1 MVLPLVLLAL
11 VALLIYLPPVQQ
23 ALRGKAVGILRE
35 KLGTPVE
42 IGRIALR
49 YPLGISI
56 SGVYVPQQNGDT
68 LLYAGALKTR
78 VDVAA
83 LMHKQ
88 IRLGSIDVERLRAN
102 VRQSADSTFN
112 FDYIIHAFQGDTT
125 LQQQRDSSA
134 GGWGFSIGAVRLADI
149 GVKLDLQ
156 PSKLQLDLAL
166 GSLEMDFE
174 AFDPAIM
181 QFHVGNLALADVRAT
196 LRMASGPPTPDTY
209 PDLENP
215 IAGLDLAFGAIDLK
229 NMAFT
234 MADVAKGDSLWL
246 QLPKGEIVAKEL
258 DLSKQRVRLKH
269 IELRRPVFGML
280 AAHHAKLD
288 TAQAQQAPPWLDQQ
302 DGFRYFVRDWDVAV
316 GKIEVDGGNVAM
328 HTGTVRPPAKLGGS
342 EHLVLGNLLVRVK
355 KLVANNQ
362 QVSAQEIRTALTTGP
377 DTLGMDLRVHVDA
390 RPDSMVAQSGRLK
403 LAGTTVRFSA
413 AARPQGLAAFYST
426 PALVPMEAEVE
437 SKLDPR
443 RLRPLLANFG
453 VARYL
458 PAGMDERLTVHI
470 TAKGRMQQLDSLVAT
485 LNGDQGSVVDLRG
498 ALAGMD
504 QWPRSTFDVQ
514 LRQVAMGKGLRQLVH
529 AIVPPGTVMPARF
542 SASGRATGHHGN
554 MQVRLNVASDLGNI
568 IADANAKGWQGKW
581 PNDLAADLR
590 LERLQLGKLAGDTAL
605 GTASLRLT
613 AEAAGLNT
621 PARHGQLELQPSE
634 LRFMHQDLSS
644 LHLTGRLEGDSLF
657 ANLVTDAKDLKLAL
671 DAQGRWP
678 WEKDSLLLQ
687 AQLQLKA
694 VHLEGL
700 GITQWPLDLH
710 GGMKARLAMD
720 TASTGKAVL
729 NADGLRLSNPGK
741 TYVFRRFEAEA
752 RWTGDTTAL
761 ELDSDGLVAHFRTN
775 MAADSILPKAQ
786 AKMASYF
793 KLDTTYVPTPGKR
806 MEMALALPNTDWLTG
821 LVLPKLQAFSLKEF
835 SGTYSSNDDQLSFT
849 MDVPELIYDSIHVHA
864 VGASVQAK
872 GNDLGAKLHV
882 REVRR
887 DSLAITGI
895 GLEAK
900 AERGKLETTL
910 RIQDGEQPPRYH
922 LVAEFEGEGKN
933 KRSLHLRPEGMVLDG
948 KPWKADPANL
958 LHFTPQGLVA
968 ENFRLSSE
976 EQRLQVGTTGT
987 STRIG
992 LQQFH
997 MGNLLNVVTFG
1008 DTAAFAQ
1015 GIINGWVDLPA
1026 KNGGKLAADLA
1037 LTRLRLMGEQV
1048 GDLKLKATE
1057 GDNGHYSATAKL
1069 KNGPNTLD
1077 AQADIATAGA
1087 SAISGK
1093 AAIAFGDLSLFQP
1106 FAKQALYALTGQ
1118 LNGNVAFE
1126 LRDNRADLNGELTF
1140 PQADIGVQAT
1150 RSFFHL
1156 SDQHISFNKEGIHLE
1171 RFTLLDSA
1179 GNAFRLSGLVGT
1191 RNLADPTLQ
1200 LALQAD
1206 AFELTNSVAGDN
1218 DLFYGRT
1225 MAGLDLAINGTVSAP
1240 HVKGSVSI
1248 KDGTNFSVILPGSK
1262 VEMVS
1267 HEGIVVFTDGSI
1279 PPDTAE
1285 VATTGAALKDSLQAQ
1300 LRGLELDLRV
1310 QVDKNAQF
1318 HIVLDPTTG
1327 DQASVRGSADLHFTY
1342 NANGDMTLSGP
1353 FTAEEGGYTLEF
1365 YGLVKKRFDLVK
1377 GSTITWSGDP
1387 LDARLDIKAQYTA
1400 MAASYGL
1407 VAGSTALSQEQ
1418 SNRLQQRLP
1427 FEVIINVQGFMD
1439 RPEIDFGI
1447 DLPREYRN
1455 SYPQVSNELDQLA
1468 QATNLDERNRQVF
1481 GLLVTN
1487 AFIPPENAAAAPSGG
1502 LVSSAA
1508 RNSVNGMLTD
1518 QLNKL
1523 TGQYVKGVDI
1533 SLGVNTVE
1541 QAEGNGTY
1549 ERTSVDYKVSKSFMN
1564 DRLSF
1569 EVGGSVGVD
1578 EQDNTPGNISNNRS
1592 TQYTVYYDLT
1602 PDGRYRLRGFY
1613 EDAFELY
1620 DGEITKSGV
1629 AIQYTKDFEENSR
1642 ARDEMRKEATKRREE
1657 QEAEERKRREQQYAD
1672 PDNLEKPARTP

>member
-1 MVLPLVLLAL
+1 MLLAL
-11 VALLIYLPPVQQ
+11 VALLIYLPPVQD
-23 ALRGKAVGILRE
+23 AIRGKAVGILRE

-49 YPLGISI
+49 YPLGVSI
-56 SGVYVPQQNGDT
+56 SGVYVPEQNGDT
-68 LLYAGALKTR
+68 LLYAGALKTQ
-78 VDVAA
+78 VSVIA

-88 IRLGSIDVERLRAN
+88 IRLGSVDLEGLRAN
-102 VRQSADSTFN
+102 VRQAADSTFN
-112 FDYIIHAFQGDTT
+112 FDYIIQALQGDTT
-125 LQQQRDSSA
+125 AKPGSDTTG
-134 GGWGFSIGAVRLADI
+134 GGWGFSIGTVRLADI
-149 GVKLDLQ
+149 DLHLDLK
-156 PSKLQLDLAL
+156 PSQLQLAL
-166 GSLEMDFE
+166 GLTSLEVDFD
-174 AFDPAIM
+174 AFDPAAM
-181 QFHVGNLALADVRAT
+181 QFHVESLALAGVRADM
-196 LRMASGPPTPDTY
+196 RMASGPPTPDTY
-209 PDLENP
+209 PQLENP
-215 IAGLDLAFGAIDLK
+215 MAGLDLAFGTIELEHIV
-229 NMAFT
+229 FT

-246 QLPKGEIVAKEL
+246 EIPKGEIVAKEM
-258 DLSKQRVRLKH
+258 DLSRQFVQLKR
-269 IELRRPVFGML
+269 IELKRPVFGTL
-280 AAHHAKLD
+280 AAQRTKTD
-288 TAQAQQAPPWLDQQ
+288 TVQAQQAPPWLDQH

-316 GKIEVDGGNVAM
+316 GKVDIDGGNVAM
-328 HTGTVRPPAKLGGS
+328 HTGAVRPPAKLGDPD
-342 EHLVLGNLLVRVK
+342 HLVLGNLLVRVK

-362 QVSAQEIRTALTTGP
+362 QVSAEELRAALTTGP
-377 DTLGMDLRVHVDA
+377 DTLGVDLRLHVDA
-390 RPDSMVAQSGRLK
+390 RPDSMVVQGGRLK
-403 LAGTTVRFSA
+403 LAGNTVRFSA
-413 AARPQGLAAFYST
+413 SAMPTALAAFYSA
-426 PALVPMEAEVE
+426 PGQVPMQAEVE

-443 RLRPLLANFG
+443 RVRPLLARLG
-453 VARYL
+453 AAHYL
-458 PAGMDERLTVHI
+458 PTGMDERLTVHVV
-470 TAKGRMQQLDSLVAT
+470 AKGRMEQLDSLVAT

-498 ALAGMD
+498 AMAGLD

-514 LRQVAMGKGLRQLVH
+514 LHQLALGTGIRQLVQ
-529 AIVPPGTVMPARF
+529 AFVPPGTVVPGRLN
-542 SASGRATGHHGN
+542 ASGHATGRNGN
-554 MQVRLNVASDLGNI
+554 MQVTLNVASDLGNI
-568 IADANAKGWQGKW
+568 KADAHANGWQGKW

-590 LERLQLGKLAGDTAL
+590 LDRLQLGKLAGDTAL

-613 AEAAGLNT
+613 AEAAGLNSS
-621 PARHGQLELQPSE
+621 ARRGQLELRPSE

-657 ANLVTDAKDLKLAL
+657 AKLVTDAKDLKLAL

-678 WEKDSLLLQ
+678 GEKDSLLLH

-694 VHLEGL
+694 VHLQGL

-710 GGMKARLAMD
+710 GGLKADLAMD

-775 MAADSILPKAQ
+775 MAADSIMPRTK

-793 KLDTTYVPTPGKR
+793 KLDTTFVPTPNKR
-806 MEMALALPNTDWLTG
+806 MEMALMLPNTDWLTG
-821 LVLPKLQAFSLKEF
+821 LVLPKLQSLSLKEF
-835 SGTYSSNDDQLSFT
+835 SGTYNSNDDQLAFA
-849 MDVPELIYDSIHVHA
+849 MDLPELIYDSIHVHG
-864 VGASVQAK
+864 VGATVQAK
-872 GNDLGAKLHV
+872 GTDLGAALHV

-900 AERGKLETTL
+900 AERGKLETSL
-910 RIQDGEQPPRYH
+910 HIQDGEQPHRYNV
-922 LVAEFEGEGKN
+922 VAEFEGEGSGE
-933 KRSLHLRPEGMVLDG
+933 RSLHLQPEGMVLDG

-968 ENFRLSSE
+968 EHFRLSSE
-976 EQRLQVGTTGT
+976 EQRLQVSTTGA

-992 LQQFH
+992 LEQFR
-997 MGNLLNVVTFG
+997 MGNLLNIVTFG
-1008 DTAAFAQ
+1008 DSLPFAE
-1015 GIINGWVDLPA
+1015 GLINGSVDLPA
-1026 KNGGKLAADLA
+1026 KSGGKLTADLA
-1037 LTRLRLMGEQV
+1037 LSRLRLMGEQV
-1048 GDLKLKATE
+1048 GDLELKAAE
-1057 GDNGHYSATAKL
+1057 GNNGQYSATAKL

-1077 AQADIATAGA
+1077 AQADVATAGG
-1087 SAISGK
+1087 STVSGK
-1093 AAIAFGDLSLFQP
+1093 ASIDFGDLSLFQP
-1106 FAKQALYALTGQ
+1106 FAKQALYALSGK

-1126 LRDNRADLNGELTF
+1126 LRDNRADLNGELNF

-1156 SDQHISFNKEGIHLE
+1156 SNQRISFNGDGIRLD
-1171 RFTLLDSA
+1171 RFTLQDSA
-1179 GNAFRLSGLVGT
+1179 GNAFRLTGLVGT
-1191 RNLADPTLQ
+1191 KNLADPALQ

-1225 MAGLDLAINGTVSAP
+1225 VAGLDLAINGTVSAP
-1240 HVKGSVSI
+1240 RVEGSVSI
-1248 KDGTNFSVILPGSK
+1248 MDGTNFSVILPGSK

-1267 HEGIVVFTDGSI
+1267 HEGIVVFTDGSM
-1279 PPDTAE
+1279 PPDTAD
-1285 VATTGAALKDSLQAQ
+1285 VATTGVALKDSLQAQ

-1342 NANGDMTLSGP
+1342 NANGDMSLSGP

-1377 GSTITWSGDP
+1377 GSTITWSGNP

-1407 VAGSTALSQEQ
+1407 VAGSTSLSQEQ

-1439 RPEIDFGI
+1439 RPDIDFGI

-1468 QATNLDERNRQVF
+1468 QASNLDERNRQVF

-1502 LVSSAA
+1502 LVSTAA

-1578 EQDNTPGNISNNRS
+1578 EQDNTPGNVSNNRS

-1642 ARDEMRKEATKRREE
+1642 ARDEMRKEAAKRREE
-1657 QEAEERKRREQQYAD
+1657 QEAEQRKKREERYASPND
-1672 PDNLEKPARTP
+1672 QEKPASTP